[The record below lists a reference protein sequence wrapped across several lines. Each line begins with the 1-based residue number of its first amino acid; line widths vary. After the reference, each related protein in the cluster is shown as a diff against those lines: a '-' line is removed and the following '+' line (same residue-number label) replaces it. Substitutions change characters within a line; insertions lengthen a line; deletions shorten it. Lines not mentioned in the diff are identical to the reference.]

1 MAVGA
6 SGPLCLWQCLHC
18 EAQMAQLS
26 NVQRPQKSLFSDLIL
41 LVVKLMIAALTC
53 CCGNIQS
60 VTENFAEAHCYCVLD
75 GCTDGTTVCFIMTQS
90 DP

>member
-1 MAVGA
+1 M
-6 SGPLCLWQCLHC
+6 
-18 EAQMAQLS
+18 
-26 NVQRPQKSLFSDLIL
+26 SLVVFVFLFDFA
-41 LVVKLMIAALTC
+41 VVKLMIAALTC

>member
-1 MAVGA
+1 M
-6 SGPLCLWQCLHC
+6 
-18 EAQMAQLS
+18 
-26 NVQRPQKSLFSDLIL
+26 SLFSDLIL

-53 CCGNIQS
+53 GCGNVQS